1 MDLYAQDRN
10 LVPTFH
16 QDGLTLRPIV
26 RDDADAIVS
35 ALSQWRV
42 TRWLT
47 NAPFPF
53 GHENAIYF
61 IDEIANAKGEP
72 FWAIDRGS
80 GLIGV
85 ISVKP
90 DLGYWLH
97 PEQHGKGMMTR
108 AVAMACDHHFEGP
121 STELVSGHF
130 LGNAPSRAVLKKAGF
145 EDTHKE
151 DAVQVSTQKTVVI
164 QRMALTRQRWQTLR
178 SQAQ

>member
-1 MDLYAQDRN
+1 MDVYAENRSV
-10 LVPTFH
+10 VPVFH
-16 QDGLTLRPIV
+16 QNGLTLRPVV

-53 GHENAIYF
+53 DHKNAVYF

-72 FWAIDRGS
+72 FGGIDQGN

-97 PEQHGKGMMTR
+97 PDHHGKGIMSR
-108 AVAMACDHHFEGP
+108 AVTMACVHHFEGP
-121 STELVSGHF
+121 YGDLVSGHF
-130 LGNAPSRAVLKKAGF
+130 LGNEPSRAVLLKVGF
-145 EDTHKE
+145 EDTHQE
-151 DAVQVSTQKTVVI
+151 EAIQLSTEKTVVI
-164 QRMALTRQRWQTLR
+164 QRMTLTRDRWQTLR

>member
-1 MDLYAQDRN
+1 MDVYAENQS
-10 LVPTFH
+10 LVPELYR
-16 QDGLTLRPIV
+16 DGLTLRPIV
-26 RDDADAIVS
+26 RDDTDAIVS

-53 GHENAIYF
+53 GHKNAVYF

-72 FWAIDRGS
+72 FWGIDQGN

-97 PEQHGKGMMTR
+97 PDHHGRGIMSS
-108 AVAMACDHHFEGP
+108 AVAMACDHHFEDPYG
-121 STELVSGHF
+121 ELVSGHF
-130 LGNAPSRAVLKKAGF
+130 LGNEPSRAVLLKAGF
-145 EDTHKE
+145 EDTHQE
-151 DAVQVSTQKTVVI
+151 EAIQLSTEKTVVI
-164 QRMALTRQRWQTLR
+164 QRMTLTRDRWQTLR